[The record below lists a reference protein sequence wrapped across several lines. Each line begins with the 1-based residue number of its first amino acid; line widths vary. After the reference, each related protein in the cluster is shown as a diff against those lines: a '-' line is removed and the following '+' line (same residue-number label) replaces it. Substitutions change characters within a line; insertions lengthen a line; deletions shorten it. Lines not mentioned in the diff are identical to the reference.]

1 MKRNHFLQLIIVC
14 LWLFCSF
21 SVFAAPIDSQKAKD
35 WVNDKGRVLLDTFNE
50 PDLQKKYRQLD
61 ELFFKHVDLD
71 YIGKFVVG
79 KYWRQM
85 SAEQQARYQKIFKR
99 YAISVYKGFPLSFEQ
114 RISFAVTGAKSGD
127 AYVDVTAA
135 VDVGGKNEQEK
146 PQVFLVTFR
155 LAEKNSEL
163 RIIDLKLAESSL
175 ILSYRTRF
183 YELFAADDGDVEW
196 FLEDLENM
204 TSSAEKV
211 NNLRLREK

>member
-1 MKRNHFLQLIIVC
+1 M
-14 LWLFCSF
+14 
-21 SVFAAPIDSQKAKD
+21 
-35 WVNDKGRVLLDTFNE
+35 
-50 PDLQKKYRQLD
+50 
-61 ELFFKHVDLD
+61 D

-204 TSSAEKV
+204 TSSAEKA

>member
-1 MKRNHFLQLIIVC
+1 MRLP
-14 LWLFCSF
+14 
-21 SVFAAPIDSQKAKD
+21 A
-35 WVNDKGRVLLDTFNE
+35 
-50 PDLQKKYRQLD
+50 
-61 ELFFKHVDLD
+61 
-71 YIGKFVVG
+71 
-79 KYWRQM
+79 
-85 SAEQQARYQKIFKR
+85 
-99 YAISVYKGFPLSFEQ
+99 
-114 RISFAVTGAKSGD
+114 AKSGD

-204 TSSAEKV
+204 TSSAEKANDLRSQGKIGAIRIMRRRFRLPTPYFNSV
-211 NNLRLREK
+211 WFGNLS